1 MSVALAPA
9 VALAPVVA
17 EGRPYLLAQAAG
29 CLAWPATALAM
40 VATELPRAP
49 RVYKEMALEWPL
61 QVKLLSKPANVLQH
75 KRN

>member
-49 RVYKEMALEWPL
+49 RVYKEMAMECTT
-61 QVKLLSKPANVLQH
+61 
-75 KRN
+75 RNHLFYDGTISS